1 MLNKVFLVIVLDTDN
16 SKFDRHIAAQ
26 IEMEDAKNLFK
37 DGWNTKN
44 DALKSTS
51 SATSQCHFDM
61 NGKSKVVCGD
71 ETVSPKVKSKSDMD
85 LDNFLIPK
93 NKLHVHTMSLDTKGK
108 SNVLCGDE
116 TISPKG
122 KSKLDMDLDNIAY
135 RTRSNFHS
143 KNECVDIDMMKPTE
157 KISVKPKRKTC
168 RSTTASADVRPKR
181 KVKRSKTNSFLEFT
195 KVAESRLVYVLI
207 WL

>member
-1 MLNKVFLVIVLDTDN
+1 
-16 SKFDRHIAAQ
+16 
-26 IEMEDAKNLFK
+26 
-37 DGWNTKN
+37 
-44 DALKSTS
+44 
-51 SATSQCHFDM
+51 M

-108 SNVLCGDE
+108 SKVLCGDE
-116 TISPKG
+116 TVSPKG

-143 KNECVDIDMMKPTE
+143 KNECVDIDMMKPAE
-157 KISVKPKRKTC
+157 NISV
-168 RSTTASADVRPKR
+168 STHCIMFINKIYS
-181 KVKRSKTNSFLEFT
+181 
-195 KVAESRLVYVLI
+195 
-207 WL
+207 